1 MGRFHDAAKLI
12 GLHSLV
18 TALWLVVIN
27 KSGLFLFNIPFSQ
40 LTAPANKSLMPA
52 LDFQMQGHLTG
63 NVVSLL
69 LAHSKVSTGL
79 VHF

>member
-27 KSGLFLFNIPFSQ
+27 KSGLFVCNIPFSQ
-40 LTAPANKSLMPA
+40 LTAPANESLMAA
-52 LDFQMQGHLTG
+52 LDIHLTG
-63 NVVSLL
+63 NAVSLL
-69 LAHSKVSTGL
+69 LAHSKGSTGL

>member
-27 KSGLFLFNIPFSQ
+27 KSGLFVFNIPFSQ
-40 LTAPANKSLMPA
+40 LTAPANESLMAA
-52 LDFQMQGHLTG
+52 LDIHLTG
-63 NVVSLL
+63 NAVSLL
-69 LAHSKVSTGL
+69 LAHSEVSTGL

>member
-1 MGRFHDAAKLI
+1 MGRFHDAANLI

-27 KSGLFLFNIPFSQ
+27 KSGLFVCNIPFSQ
-40 LTAPANKSLMPA
+40 LTAPANESLMAA
-52 LDFQMQGHLTG
+52 LDIHLTG
-63 NVVSLL
+63 NAVSLL
-69 LAHSKVSTGL
+69 LAHSEVSTGL

>member
-27 KSGLFLFNIPFSQ
+27 KSGLFVCNIPFSQ
-40 LTAPANKSLMPA
+40 LTAPANESLMAA
-52 LDFQMQGHLTG
+52 LDIHLTG
-63 NVVSLL
+63 NAVSLL
-69 LAHSKVSTGL
+69 LAHSEVSTGL

>member
-27 KSGLFLFNIPFSQ
+27 KSGLFVCNIPFSQ
-40 LTAPANKSLMPA
+40 LTAPANESLMAA
-52 LDFQMQGHLTG
+52 LDIHLTG
-63 NVVSLL
+63 NAVSLL